1 MKITKYETNKNKNLY
16 LKKSKIRY
24 KRNHFLID
32 RLVVNIYPDYTY
44 QQFYGFGAA
53 ITESA
58 AYCYSLLPDDKKK
71 QFMIDMF
78 SNINYSLC
86 RLTIGSCD
94 FSLNSYSYA
103 KKQDLSDFNIE
114 RDKKY
119 VIPFIQDAL
128 KVNPNLKFL
137 ATPWSPPKF
146 MKNTKCLVLGGK
158 LLNKYKQTYA
168 DYFVKYLNSYK
179 ELGINIDYVTIQNET
194 NAMPIWESCLYS
206 AKDEVDFLVNYLYPT
221 FQQNNISTKILVYDH
236 TKEKLFNRAVD
247 EFSNEEANKAAAG
260 IAFHWYSG
268 NHFENIRLCREHFP
282 DKLLFHTEGCF
293 SYDPNNCFQNQYAH
307 DIIED
312 LNAGVNG
319 YIDWNILLDSKGGP
333 SHKRNYCNSVV
344 MLNSDGSDYNKSLSY
359 YFIGHFSKFIKPG
372 AVRVAYSKYIGDI
385 YVTAFKNPDG
395 KLIVVV
401 YNGSWNNT
409 EFNMC
414 IGKKRIKDCI
424 EKDSIITYEIELY

>member
-1 MKITKYETNKNKNLY
+1 MKIVKYETNKNKNLY
-16 LKKSKIRY
+16 FKKNKIRY

-32 RLVVNIYPDYTY
+32 KFVVNIYPDYTY

-58 AYCYSLLPDDKKK
+58 AYCYSLLPEDKKQ

-103 KKQDLSDFNIE
+103 KKKDLSDFNIE

-168 DYFVKYLNSYK
+168 DYFVKYLTSYK
-179 ELGINIDYVTIQNET
+179 EFGINIDYITIQNET

-206 AKDEVDFLVNYLYPT
+206 AKDEVDFLVNYLHPT
-221 FQQNNISTKILVYDH
+221 FQKNNIDTKILVYDH
-236 TKEKLFNRAVD
+236 NKEKLFTRAVD
-247 EFSNEEANKAAAG
+247 EFSNEEANKTAA
-260 IAFHWYSG
+260 
-268 NHFENIRLCREHFP
+268 R
-282 DKLLFHTEGCF
+282 
-293 SYDPNNCFQNQYAH
+293 NCLPLVF
-307 DIIED
+307 
-312 LNAGVNG
+312 
-319 YIDWNILLDSKGGP
+319 W
-333 SHKRNYCNSVV
+333 
-344 MLNSDGSDYNKSLSY
+344 KS
-359 YFIGHFSKFIKPG
+359 F
-372 AVRVAYSKYIGDI
+372 
-385 YVTAFKNPDG
+385 
-395 KLIVVV
+395 
-401 YNGSWNNT
+401 
-409 EFNMC
+409 
-414 IGKKRIKDCI
+414 
-424 EKDSIITYEIELY
+424 